1 VNTPSP
7 EVQRAA
13 RNLREALEQHQFAM
27 HYLREALEQHQY
39 AMRYGTPEDTVHT
52 AEEVEAARA
61 RLRAVVEKEEEGHA
75 SG

>member
-13 RNLREALEQHQFAM
+13 RDLRK
-27 HYLREALEQHQY
+27 ALEQHQY
-39 AMRYGTPEDTVHT
+39 AMHYGTPEDTIHT

-61 RLRAVVEKEEEGHA
+61 KLRAVAEKEEDHA

>member
-13 RNLREALEQHQFAM
+13 RDLREALEQ
-27 HYLREALEQHQY
+27 RQY

-52 AEEVEAARA
+52 AEKVEAARA
-61 RLRAVVEKEEEGHA
+61 RLRAVAEKEEDHA
-75 SG
+75 